1 MQLRRFATLGLV
13 AAAGLISTLSAQI
26 DTGTITG
33 RVTDPA
39 GAAIPGV
46 QVSLVQTETN
56 FRFSAV
62 TNAEGIYR
70 VQSLQPGTYRITFEA
85 TGFKRGVHEAVELRV
100 GDVRPVDASMEVGT
114 LTESVEVKAQ
124 GVLLE
129 TETSGTGTVTE
140 GGTLYKQELYQH

>member
-1 MQLRRFATLGLV
+1 MLKQSEPFTLSGGGVMEFRSLAALGLL
-13 AAAGLISTLSAQI
+13 AAAGLISTLPAQV

-33 RVTDPA
+33 RVTDPT

-70 VQSLQPGTYRITFEA
+70 VQSLQPGAYRVTFEA
-85 TGFKRGVHEAVELRV
+85 TGFKRGVQENIAVRV
-100 GDVRPVDASMEVGT
+100 GDVRPVDAAM
-114 LTESVEVKAQ
+114 
-124 GVLLE
+124 
-129 TETSGTGTVTE
+129 
-140 GGTLYKQELYQH
+140 

>member
-1 MQLRRFATLGLV
+1 MQLRRFATLSLV
-13 AAAGLISTLSAQI
+13 AAAGAIFTLPAQV

-33 RVTDPA
+33 RVTDPT

-56 FRFSAV
+56 FRFSAI

-85 TGFKRGVHEAVELRV
+85 TGFKRACRDRRV
-100 GDVRPVDASMEVGT
+100 GS
-114 LTESVEVKAQ
+114 
-124 GVLLE
+124 
-129 TETSGTGTVTE
+129 TSGFGSPAGT
-140 GGTLYKQELYQH
+140 